1 VIRSLLFLL
10 ILTVAARAQEQPKAG
25 QVYQSVQVDLNGDGK
40 PEKVGLIAYGHAPV
54 GFFGRLTV
62 WDSGGKVWWRAP
74 VAKTP
79 DDPFAFGQW
88 EYGSSSLEWVG
99 AQELISAKPQSD
111 VRPTTFRRFSWT
123 GSAYRPLAN
132 QYLLAT
138 SEDSFNWSRPFQ
150 WDGVKP
156 LTWVSSLNQQLAG
169 EVLAYRSGGMTQTGS
184 AQLQAAPTGMKVV
197 RWLRALANQAA
208 PAPLSLEI
216 AATPADR
223 CWSQCISPE
232 RGKWRKRVHGLRSY

>member
-1 VIRSLLFLL
+1 MKRFLFFL
-10 ILTVAARAQEQPKAG
+10 ILTVAAAAQQQPKAG
-25 QVYQSVQVDLNGDGK
+25 QVYQSVKVDLNGDGR

-62 WDSGGKVWWRAP
+62 WGSDGKMLWRAP
-74 VAKTP
+74 AAKTA

-99 AQELISAKPQSD
+99 PQELISAMPQSD

-123 GSAYRPLAN
+123 GSAYKPLAN

-138 SEDSFNWSRPFQ
+138 SEDSFTWSRPFE

-156 LTWVSSLNQQLAG
+156 LTWVTSLSQDLAG
-169 EVLAYRSGGMTQTGS
+169 EVLAYRSGGMTQSGS
-184 AQLQAAPTGMKVV
+184 AQLQAGPGGMKVV
-197 RWLRALANQAA
+197 RWLRALGN
-208 PAPLSLEI
+208 
-216 AATPADR
+216 DN
-223 CWSQCISPE
+223 
-232 RGKWRKRVHGLRSY
+232 